1 MEQNYDK
8 LFEAIDNA
16 GNLSD
21 GELEA
26 LLSGLSEDEREMF
39 GAMIA
44 TKRALQRNEAKNRA
58 DSVADEAW
66 KVFEHRN
73 FGAKRC
79 DTDDVEARSETIQLK
94 KAFFMPLRPIW
105 MKIAASVA
113 SVLLMT
119 GLTVAAVNGNWFNL
133 ESVAETED
141 AENIAEVTETA
152 FVADTNVTTE
162 VPQVEILDDVT
173 LEEMMARIAAYYGS
187 TVQFADDD
195 LRNIRLHFEW
205 DKSKTLE
212 CNIKL
217 LNNFTKISVS
227 IENGVII
234 VSNLEN

>member
-1 MEQNYDK
+1 
-8 LFEAIDNA
+8 
-16 GNLSD
+16 
-21 GELEA
+21 
-26 LLSGLSEDEREMF
+26 
-39 GAMIA
+39 
-44 TKRALQRNEAKNRA
+44 
-58 DSVADEAW
+58 
-66 KVFEHRN
+66 
-73 FGAKRC
+73 
-79 DTDDVEARSETIQLK
+79 
-94 KAFFMPLRPIW
+94 
-105 MKIAASVA
+105 
-113 SVLLMT
+113 MT
-119 GLTVAAVNGNWFNL
+119 
-133 ESVAETED
+133 ETE
-141 AENIAEVTETA
+141 